1 MYAIALI
8 AGKQYKVQV
17 GDVVKVDR
25 LENEIGSSVDFPVLM
40 TADENNIVAGNPVVK
55 DVVVKAKVQ
64 SHTLGNKI
72 IVFKYKPK
80 KNERKRR
87 GHRHAYTNVVIES
100 IG

>member
-8 AGKQYKVQV
+8 AGKQYKVTV
-17 GDVVKVDR
+17 GDVVRVDR
-25 LENEIGSSVDFPVLM
+25 LADEIGANVEFPVLM

-72 IVFKYKPK
+72 VVFKYKAK
-80 KNERKRR
+80 KNERKKR
-87 GHRHAYTNVVIES
+87 GHRQAYTNIVIES